1 MNRLGYH
8 DVIGRN
14 RRGEVA
20 SPDGLGNPTPT
31 DSTARFQSHMSP
43 LWGLMIFVHRA
54 RL

>member
-20 SPDGLGNPTPT
+20 SPDGLGDPTPT
-31 DSTARFQSHMSP
+31 DSTARFP
-43 LWGLMIFVHRA
+43 LYPCNPLIRVIRDSD
-54 RL
+54 